1 MAMPEDGPRRLWF
14 QRPLGRGAWP
24 PVEPPRGQWHH
35 LFDDAQFSP
44 QEFYAA
50 IQVALARR
58 EVPDTVSSEVI
69 YREAGVFSAGRAY
82 LRVSRENHVFDVC
95 AAPFG
100 RGFFVS
106 WWLAEARPSWL
117 WPTLAG
123 ALYLSLMLLF
133 FAEHAAPGRALWYG
147 SLLLLAG
154 FLLLGALV
162 AESACERWV
171 QYVLV
176 VPGLGWLLTRL
187 FLPPT
192 YFRRDTE
199 LMFKTSVERA
209 VREALTSLTKAKGIR
224 EPTEEEWK
232 PVMRNLLRR

>member
-1 MAMPEDGPRRLWF
+1 MPENGPRLLWF
-14 QRPLGRGAWP
+14 QRPAGRTNWP
-24 PVEPPRGQWHH
+24 PVEPPRGHWHH
-35 LFDDAQFSP
+35 LFDAAEFSP
-44 QEFYAA
+44 GEFYAA
-50 IQVALARR
+50 IQEAIARR
-58 EVPDTVSSEVI
+58 EIPDTVSSEVI

-82 LRVSRENHVFDVC
+82 LRISRENHVVDVC

-106 WWLAEARPSWL
+106 WWLAEARPSRL

-123 ALYLSLMLLF
+123 IVYVALILGF
-133 FAEHAAPGRALWYG
+133 FAEHAAPARAFWYAIAY
-147 SLLLLAG
+147 LLGG
-154 FLLLGALV
+154 FVLLGAVLSQ
-162 AESACERWV
+162 SAGERWA

-176 VPGLGWLLTRL
+176 VPLLGWALERL

-199 LMFKTSVERA
+199 LMFKESLQRA
-209 VREALTSLTKAKGIR
+209 IREALTAVTKARGIR

-232 PVMRNLLRR
+232 PVMRDLLRR